1 MTLSTLGRLSIEDLN
16 WFLKGDLETRAKNLL
31 KLNITNKNGF
41 LHSSE
46 LIEELKFLVN
56 KRYIEKKENLKYEVT
71 SYGREYALGHL

>member
-46 LIEELKFLVN
+46 LIEELEFLVN
-56 KRYIEKKENLKYEVT
+56 KKYIEKKENLKYEVT
-71 SYGREYALGHL
+71 SYGREYASN